1 MKKLNL
7 YDIKP
12 LVSVPDVSLYAFMA
26 LIVMAIL
33 VIGLIAYLIYHFLIH
48 KRNSERQQY
57 YTLLKN
63 IDLNDSKKS
72 AYVITQCGW
81 KLIQT
86 DREKKFFFALIEEL
100 EAYKY
105 KKEVPPF
112 SKETLMK
119 LETFMDELDV

>member
-1 MKKLNL
+1 MKELNL

-12 LVSVPDVSLYAFMA
+12 LVAVPDLSLYAFIALVIMA
-26 LIVMAIL
+26 LL
-33 VIGLIAYLIYHFLIH
+33 VIALIGYLIYYFLIH
-48 KRNSERQQY
+48 KRSSERQHY
-57 YTLLKN
+57 YALLKN

-86 DREKKFFFALIEEL
+86 DREKKFFLALIEEL

-112 SKETLMK
+112 SKTTLMK

>member
-1 MKKLNL
+1 MKELNL

-12 LVSVPDVSLYAFMA
+12 LVSVPDLSLYAFIA
-26 LIVMAIL
+26 LVTMAIL
-33 VIGLIAYLIYHFLIH
+33 VLGLIAYLIYSFLIY
-48 KRNSERQQY
+48 KKNSERQHY

-86 DREKKFFFALIEEL
+86 DHEKKFFLLLLEEL
-100 EAYKY
+100 EMYKY

-112 SKETLMK
+112 SRTTLIR

>member
-1 MKKLNL
+1 MKELNL

-12 LVSVPDVSLYAFMA
+12 LVAVPDLSLYAFLA
-26 LIVMAIL
+26 LITMAIL
-33 VIGLIAYLIYHFLIH
+33 VLGLIAYLIYFFLIH
-48 KRNSERQQY
+48 KKNSERQHY
-57 YTLLKN
+57 YTRLKN

-86 DREKKFFFALIEEL
+86 DREKKFFLLLLKEL

-112 SKETLMK
+112 SKTTLMK